1 MARAKGAPAAAEI
14 VTVIAGVADAAA
26 QVEAQAAVRE
36 VTVVATPAAVADAVD
51 GRISSQYPVR
61 QKGRS
66 DAVLFILELRNSI
79 DAKRDS

>member
-36 VTVVATPAAVADAVD
+36 VTVVATPAAVVVAED
-51 GRISSQYPVR
+51 GRVSNFSVQ
-61 QKGRS
+61 
-66 DAVLFILELRNSI
+66 
-79 DAKRDS
+79 